1 MRWGAINYLLL
12 LLLKGKTQPPLHPP
26 PGRTG
31 RQPPTELKAK
41 GRTGMPTYMFI
52 RQTEVYIRQTEV
64 CIRQTEVLSVPELP
78 STESVGLSLL
88 FRHLC
93 LPNDRNGSRTDN
105 DGSVYSTKTRSVV
118 SRQSNDANHT
128 ICITRY
134 KLDYYAKSQRGK
146 HTSNP
151 WGNTYQS
158 IIGHHFQLWNNTES
172 LWVGLFV
179 WHRTQ
184 ESFKN
189 DESAYV
195 ILL

>member
-41 GRTGMPTYMFI
+41 GRTGIPTYMFIRQTEVYIRQTGVYI

-64 CIRQTEVLSVPELP
+64 CIRQTEVLSIPELP
-78 STESVGLSLL
+78 STQSVGLSLL
-88 FRHLC
+88 FRHQC

-118 SRQSNDANHT
+118 SRQSNDANHR

-134 KLDYYAKSQRGK
+134 KLDYYAKRQRGK

-151 WGNTYQS
+151 
-158 IIGHHFQLWNNTES
+158 
-172 LWVGLFV
+172 
-179 WHRTQ
+179 
-184 ESFKN
+184 
-189 DESAYV
+189 
-195 ILL
+195 